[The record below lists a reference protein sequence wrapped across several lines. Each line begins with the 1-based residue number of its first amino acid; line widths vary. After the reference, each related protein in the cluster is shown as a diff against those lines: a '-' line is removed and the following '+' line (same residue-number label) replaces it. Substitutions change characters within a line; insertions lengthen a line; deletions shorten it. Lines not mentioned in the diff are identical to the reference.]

1 MKHDPNNDD
10 DNQPGICKLLQSS
23 HLPPGSDFAFLPE
36 LILMMSI
43 GDDDDDDDHHDDQD
57 DDHDHNHDKD
67 DDDDDE
73 GDDNDL
79 YKGVLSP
86 TSP

>member
-43 GDDDDDDDHHDDQD
+43 GDDDDDDDHGD
-57 DDHDHNHDKD
+57 DDDKD
-67 DDDDDE
+67 DHDDDE
-73 GDDNDL
+73 GADNDL